1 MERCLWNIKQKK
13 KKKEH
18 KVYVVP
24 EYHNVKTMYMGV
36 QKSTWLGLRT
46 SPQEPAPLRALAGQ
60 PGESSQELQDLP
72 RTDLI
77 YSQVLLSLCLFNV

>member
-1 MERCLWNIKQKK
+1 MERCLWNINQKK
-13 KKKEH
+13 KKKH

-24 EYHNVKTMYMGV
+24 EYHSVKTMYMGV

-46 SPQEPAPLRALAGQ
+46 SPQEPASFRALAGQ